1 MEPAYPGRAVIVDL
15 DPVAKR
21 GSAAPHLLMPLAVAV
36 VAVGFGALVLRPAA
50 DPDVGDRARERVLS
64 VIPAPTATP
73 RQLEVGRMLGPS
85 ILAQRT
91 PRPAPPPLL
100 SLPAEVATAVALGTP
115 DASRAILITVRDAS
129 RQLVYK
135 LGDGRMFVLLQ
146 TPPDRRRVVLAS
158 YGLEEGTVRG
168 QPAQFFMLSV
178 GTLRSIVSWSEGPAG
193 YHLYSATLTIREL
206 IRMAEQLR

>member
-1 MEPAYPGRAVIVDL
+1 MIVDL
-15 DPVAKR
+15 EPVATR
-21 GSAAPHLLMPLAVAV
+21 GSAAPHFLMPLAVAV
-36 VAVGFGALVLRPAA
+36 IAVGFGALLLRPAA
-50 DPDVGDRARERVLS
+50 DPDIGARARERVLS
-64 VIPAPTATP
+64 VIPVPSATP
-73 RQLEVGRMLGPS
+73 RPAEVGRMLGPS

-100 SLPAEVATAVALGTP
+100 SLPGEVATAVPLGTP

-146 TPPDRRRVVLAS
+146 TPPDRRRVVLGS
-158 YGLEEGTVRG
+158 YGFEEGTIRG
-168 QPAQFFMLSV
+168 QPAQFFTGYL